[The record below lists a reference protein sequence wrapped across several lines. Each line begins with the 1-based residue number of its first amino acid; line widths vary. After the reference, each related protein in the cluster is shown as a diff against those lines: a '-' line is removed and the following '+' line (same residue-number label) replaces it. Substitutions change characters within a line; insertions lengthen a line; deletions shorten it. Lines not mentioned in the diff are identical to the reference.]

1 MSFVILKFTFVMLML
16 YLILFFVTFARG
28 DVTETLK
35 FPVAIFYFADI
46 KKACH
51 MSEYFSHKA
60 TYVRLYNSIFK
71 KTQMYFANASRTI
84 LRDFIL
90 FSYIFSTRY
99 PFRGTKDLLLSM
111 NTGVL
116 VVAIMEDLSLNVETG
131 MRVRYTGSH
140 GCEWVPVYVRARV
153 QIRFAH

>member
-1 MSFVILKFTFVMLML
+1 
-16 YLILFFVTFARG
+16 
-28 DVTETLK
+28 
-35 FPVAIFYFADI
+35 
-46 KKACH
+46 

-60 TYVRLYNSIFK
+60 TYVRLHNSIFK
-71 KTQMYFANASRTI
+71 KTQMYLARTI

-131 MRVRYTGSH
+131 MRVRYTRFH
-140 GCEWVPVYVRARV
+140 RTRIRMWVCVCVRARV